1 MLDILIIGSGPA
13 GLSAAVYAKRANLSV
28 LVAEKEYYGTGQI
41 AESSRVDNYLGF
53 AGVSGYDL
61 GEKFR
66 EHAESFGVEFK
77 EGRAEKFEFEN
88 NVWKV
93 LFQNGDEIRTK
104 AVIYAAG
111 AVHRHLGIA
120 GEKEFANK
128 GVSYCATCDGAFF
141 KGKTVAVIGGGDTA
155 LDDALYLA
163 DICSKV
169 YLVHR
174 RDEFRG
180 AAKTVE
186 LLRKKEAVEFVL
198 NAKPD
203 VILGTEKVE
212 TLRLEDGRSLHV
224 DGVFIAVG
232 MSPVTEAVK
241 GVVELDENGYV
252 AADETGE
259 TSAKGFF
266 AAGDVRT
273 KMLRQVVTAAA
284 DGGNAA
290 VLAEKYIKQ
299 ECDNVM

>member
-1 MLDILIIGSGPA
+1 MLDVLIIGSGPA
-13 GLSAAVYAKRANLSV
+13 GLSAAVYAKRANLDV

-66 EHAESFGVEFK
+66 EHAESLGVEFK
-77 EGRAEKFEFEN
+77 EGKAEKFEFVD
-88 NVWKV
+88 NVWRV
-93 LFQNGDEIRTK
+93 SFGQGDEITAK

-111 AVHRHLGIA
+111 AVHRQLGIA
-120 GEKEFANK
+120 GGREFANK

-163 DICSKV
+163 DVCGKV

-180 AAKTVE
+180 AAKTVA
-186 LLRKKEAVEFVL
+186 LLRKKDQVEFVL

-203 VILGTEKVE
+203 AVLGTDKVE
-212 TLRLEDGRSLHV
+212 ALRLEDGRSLDV
-224 DGVFIAVG
+224 DGVFVAVG
-232 MSPVTEAVK
+232 MSPVTEVVK
-241 GVVELDENGYV
+241 GVVELDGNGYV
-252 AADETGE
+252 VADETGE

-273 KMLRQVVTAAA
+273 KMLRQVVTAVA

-290 VLAEKYIKQ
+290 VLAEKYIKG
-299 ECDNVM
+299 M